1 MSMVSENSNPEYD
14 IIAVVPMKPLAEGKS
29 RLARSLTPEER
40 ASISMGMLRR
50 VLGALS
56 GASIEFIW
64 VVGGDERVKN
74 LARNHG
80 GFWHEEM
87 GRNLN
92 DTLDKAFEQVF
103 RRGKSAL
110 YIAGDLPFVKPSDIH
125 SFIQASRG
133 AGNVTLAPARRDG
146 GTNAMLIPHGLRFKP
161 ELGRRSFSKHLSQAA
176 KLETSVAIAY
186 SPGLGLD
193 LDIADDLESYQHM
206 EPGLIERLM
215 GVAALP
221 ARSAQPTDLG
231 RDAPSF

>member
-1 MSMVSENSNPEYD
+1 MTNQEYD
-14 IIAVVPMKPLAEGKS
+14 IIAIIPMKPLAEGKS
-29 RLARSLTPEER
+29 RLARTLTPEQR
-40 ASISMGMLRR
+40 ASISIGMLRR
-50 VLGALS
+50 VLGALR

-74 LARNHG
+74 IARNQG
-80 GFWHEEM
+80 GIWFEEM

-92 DTLDKAFEQVF
+92 DTLGKAIEQAF

-133 AGNVTLAPARRDG
+133 GGNVTLAPARRDG
-146 GTNAMLIPHGLRFKP
+146 GTNAMLIPHGVMFKP

-193 LDIADDLESYQHM
+193 LDVADDLDSYQHM
-206 EPGLIERLM
+206 EPGLIERLIQVS
-215 GVAALP
+215 GGAPQP
-221 ARSAQPTDLG
+221 AVRPQSG
-231 RDAPSF
+231 GDAPSF